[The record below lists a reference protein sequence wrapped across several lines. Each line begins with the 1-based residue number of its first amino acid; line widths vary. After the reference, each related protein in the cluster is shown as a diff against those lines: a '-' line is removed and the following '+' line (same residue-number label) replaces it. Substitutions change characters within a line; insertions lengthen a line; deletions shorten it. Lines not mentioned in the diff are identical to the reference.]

1 MDSLESKTLLPPKCK
16 REWLGS
22 TSQFVSRDPA
32 DKELMLKS
40 STNKKAYILL
50 KQLFVLSKLSY
61 LILDDRNKLFESGFV
76 HGKAN
81 VCCFE
86 QLRKG
91 LGTTQC

>member
-16 REWLGS
+16 REWFGS

-40 STNKKAYILL
+40 KTNKKTYRFL

-61 LILDDRNKLFESGFV
+61 LILDDRNKLLESAFV
-76 HGKAN
+76 HGKTN
-81 VCCFE
+81 ICCLE
-86 QLRKG
+86 QFRKR